1 MSKQNVELVHRVIEA
16 FNRSDVEAA
25 AALVPNARIV
35 PLRAALEGVV
45 YTGPNAF
52 REFWADA
59 TDAWSQLSI
68 EVERVTD
75 LEERVLVIGR
85 LRATARGSG
94 AGVET
99 PVGWVVTFHS
109 DSVTEFRTY
118 PSREAALE
126 AVAEA

>member
-16 FNRSDVEAA
+16 FNRRDVEAA

-35 PLRAALEGVV
+35 PLRAALEGVA